1 MKDTVEDNQIFSMKN
16 VENCIM
22 FIVKPRCKA
31 DLLTQGLC
39 AINEFKSRKFEN
51 IEIWRWRGFTSWK
64 IYKITE
70 ESADWK

>member
-51 IEIWRWRGFTSWK
+51 IEI
-64 IYKITE
+64 
-70 ESADWK
+70 